1 MGQVTGVLDWAVAA
15 RTLGGQT
22 ESGDLHLVA
31 PFEGGALVAVIDGLG
46 HGPEAAEA
54 ARAACTLLAQDPTW
68 SPARLLQRCHE
79 DLRRTRGVVMSLASF
94 TDAPSAM
101 AWIGVGDVEAIL
113 LRADHTAK
121 PAREAIVLRSGVVG
135 YQLPPLRE
143 TRHAIAAGD
152 VLIIA
157 TDGIRR
163 DFADRADRDDDPQ
176 AIADAVLAG
185 HAKGTDD
192 ALVLVA
198 RYRGAVP

>member
-15 RTLGGQT
+15 QTLRGQT

-31 PFEGGALVAVIDGLG
+31 PFEGGVLAAVIDGLG
-46 HGPEAAEA
+46 HGPDAAEA
-54 ARAACTLLAQDPTW
+54 ARAACTLLAQDPAR

-79 DLRRTRGVVMSLASF
+79 NLRRTRGVVMSLASF
-94 TDAPSAM
+94 TATPPAV
-101 AWIGVGDVEAIL
+101 AWAGVGDVEAML
-113 LRADHTAK
+113 LRADPKAK

-143 TRHAIAAGD
+143 SRHLVAVGD
-152 VLIIA
+152 VLILA
-157 TDGIRR
+157 TDGISQ
-163 DFADRADRDDDPQ
+163 DFAASADRDDDPQ